1 MHFKWLWDD
10 LDSPVLDDLLLRK
23 FLDHAVDLVD
33 LFTWV
38 ESGGV
43 EDFSH
48 TSSFLDLFWNS
59 INQTEFRWQK
69 ADFLG
74 NFYLQK
80 RLLDLSQF
88 DLVGLV
94 VELFQGHHLT
104 FYVNV
109 LSERIGLK
117 VDLVNHI
124 TSLVTPVSDNGPS
137 GEVLVNLFLRERQ
150 TDILMNLLL
159 DHIRNL
165 VKHGLSRH
173 ELVDVVDNQ
182 SAPRLVVEGRGSEAG
197 PVLQLHTWHVFSFRD
212 VKESRTLSNLL
223 QLGVSES
230 LLDDDVE
237 QVVDNVVFLHLEHES
252 LLELLHVDD
261 LLSAF
266 VD

>member
-1 MHFKWLWDD
+1 MHFKWLWND
-10 LDSPVLDDLLLRK
+10 LNSPVLDDLLLRK

-38 ESGGV
+38 ESGGI

-69 ADFLG
+69 TDFLG

-109 LSERIGLK
+109 LSEWIGLK
-117 VDLVNHI
+117 VDLVDNI
-124 TSLVTPVSDNGPS
+124 ASLVPPVSDNGPS

-150 TDILMNLLL
+150 THILMNLLL

-165 VKHGLSRH
+165 VEHRLSGH
-173 ELVDVVDNQ
+173 ELVDVVDDE
-182 SAPRLVVEGRGSEAG
+182 SAPRLVVEGRGSEAW
-197 PVLQLHTWHVFSFRD
+197 PVLQLHTWHIFSFRD
-212 VKESRTLSNLL
+212 VKESRTLSNLF
-223 QLGVSES
+223 QLSISKS
-230 LLDDDVE
+230 LLDDNVE
-237 QVVDNVVFLHLEHES
+237 KVMDNVVFFHLEHEP

-266 VD
+266 VN